1 MATAENERGS
11 TQRVSQLFPTDMPS
25 SHTLARMS
33 DPLVKLDGV
42 SVRFGTTTV
51 LSDVN
56 LRVDPGAVVGVG
68 GPNGVGKTTLLG
80 VIATLVGVTDG
91 HGVVLGANL
100 GTTETSAVRPR
111 IGWSGHEPALYDH
124 LSLREN
130 LHLVADLGGLP
141 REAADD
147 ALDRVGLAAAGHRPA
162 GESSNGMRR
171 RTDLAILLMRRPDLL
186 CLDEAHAGLDEDAD
200 AIIDVLVDITRR
212 RGGGVVMVSHDAARL
227 RLDCDEVLL
236 LDAGQA

>member
-1 MATAENERGS
+1 MAAIPPEGDS
-11 TQRVSQLFPTDMPS
+11 TQGVSQLFPSGIPA

-51 LSDVN
+51 LADVD
-56 LRVDPGAVVGVG
+56 LRVDAGAVVGVG
-68 GPNGVGKTTLLG
+68 GRNGVGKTTLLG
-80 VIATLVGVTDG
+80 VIATLVPVSHG
-91 HGVVLGANL
+91 HGVVLGAEL
-100 GTTETSAVRPR
+100 GTANARAVRPR

-130 LHLVADLGGLP
+130 LHLIADLGGLS
-141 REAADD
+141 RDAADE
-147 ALDRVGLAAAGHRPA
+147 ALERVGLGAAGHRPA

-171 RTDLAILLMRRPDLL
+171 RTDLATLLMRRPDLL

-200 AIIDVLVDITRR
+200 AIIDALVDVTRR

-236 LDAGQA
+236 LDAGES